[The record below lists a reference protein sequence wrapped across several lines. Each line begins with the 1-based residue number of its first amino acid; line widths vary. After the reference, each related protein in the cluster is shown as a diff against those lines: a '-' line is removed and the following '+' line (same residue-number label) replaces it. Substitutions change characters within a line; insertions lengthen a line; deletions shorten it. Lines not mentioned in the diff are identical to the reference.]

1 MECDGGGAVNW
12 RDVERGSGGLDGEVD
27 IFGSSA
33 RSAGADVD
41 CAVGVVREGEIA
53 IEFRSDVSGNGG
65 VDAWVFDE
73 DVKSPAEVLADGA
86 LGFAVAMDDRGLGV
100 AGDNLVDVVLI
111 GLEVLVD

>member
-73 DVKSPAEVLADGA
+73 DVKSPA
-86 LGFAVAMDDRGLGV
+86 
-100 AGDNLVDVVLI
+100 
-111 GLEVLVD
+111 

>member
-27 IFGSSA
+27 IFSGNT

-41 CAVGVVREGEIA
+41 CAVGVVGEGEIA

-86 LGFAVAMDDRGLGV
+86 LGFAVAMDDRGFWI
-100 AGDNLVDVVLI
+100 AGDNLMDVVLI